1 MDTKIILK
9 RLGFE
14 EVHTGGGCT
23 ALQKCFSDGTSILIT
38 NNGGASIDGM
48 DNGLIVGFEN
58 ADGEAE
64 LQVIVDNPKDII
76 KFVEEQNRFTQGL
89 EMIFKSKFRV
99 YNFKNYD
106 LDETSDRSGWTG
118 SLWRLGQTA
127 HVARLDNYGRLGTNI
142 DYVVGN
148 SGGEESFLAFC
159 NSLPKYTRKERLDHY
174 GITDK
179 VRHLKVQPP
188 VQIKVECIKVEC
200 IFTEE
205 LVVDILATKEDQ
217 IQKGGE

>member
-23 ALQKCFSDGTSILIT
+23 ALQKCFSDGTGILIT

-89 EMIFKSKFRV
+89 RMILNSKFMV
-99 YNFKNYD
+99 TGFKNYD
-106 LDETSDRSGWTG
+106 LTPDLGERGSDRSGWTG
-118 SLWRLGQTA
+118 NLWRLGQTA
-127 HVARLDNYGRLGTNI
+127 HVARLDNDGTPHGTKI

-148 SGGEESFLAFC
+148 SSHQESFLAFC
-159 NSLPKYTRKERLDHY
+159 KSLPPYTTKERWLHY
-174 GITDK
+174 SIVDGGFKEKNNIER
-179 VRHLKVQPP
+179 V
-188 VQIKVECIKVEC
+188 
-200 IFTEE
+200 FTEE
-205 LVVDILATKEDQ
+205 VVVDILATEEDQ
-217 IQKGGE
+217 IQKEAI